1 MFQFNSEIDISVQ
14 ALEHIH
20 ANEIIMTIGYSKTV
34 SAFLKTAAKDR
45 VFQVIVAECAPFY
58 HVRLEK
64 TLFQITV
71 ILIQVYCRGINWL
84 QI

>member
-1 MFQFNSEIDISVQ
+1 MVSFQLCFLFLYSEIDISAQ

-34 SAFLKTAAKDR
+34 LAFLRTAAKDR

-58 HVRLEK
+58 HVRDD
-64 TLFQITV
+64 
-71 ILIQVYCRGINWL
+71 
-84 QI
+84 